1 MQRAFEI
8 VTIAHFFPRVA
19 KEGFKSMARVLRL
32 HMLTENNVGTL
43 DCPIGDAFVGFN
55 SQLERNRFLD
65 GPPLNFHGYS
75 VTFVKHDEGNNASTY
90 DMDREVWLLLLGCH
104 VHESD
109 GLSLSHVIIKVSMSS
124 KSMVPHLIAV
134 GVGDGVKIKTW
145 TVPVYVLSASS
156 VPEMGDEDSFPPA
169 GDLHPLPPVVARLM
183 WPARDHPFHGV
194 FCG

>member
-1 MQRAFEI
+1 ML
-8 VTIAHFFPRVA
+8 
-19 KEGFKSMARVLRL
+19 VLSTSIL
-32 HMLTENNVGTL
+32 A
-43 DCPIGDAFVGFN
+43 CPIGDAFVGFN

-75 VTFVKHDEGNNASTY
+75 VTFVKHDEGDNASTY
-90 DMDREVWLLLLGCH
+90 DLDREVWLLLLDYPLDARTTSVVAKSVSSFALLYH

-124 KSMVPHLIAV
+124 KSMVPHLIAI

-156 VPEMGDEDSFPPA
+156 IPEMGDEDSFPPA
-169 GDLHPLPPVVARLM
+169 GYLHPLPPVVARLM